1 MHSVLVVGGRQAWV
15 LVQVHT
21 NSSQKAAGKVEL
33 IRVSLPHLLTMCLLY
48 IMKQREGPVGLSSEE
63 HVSVLLLCCRLA
75 AYIRLQANKINCK

>member
-1 MHSVLVVGGRQAWV
+1 MHSVLVVGATHAWV
-15 LVQVHT
+15 QVQVHT

-63 HVSVLLLCCRLA
+63 PVSLSYFYVAGCLPTLD
-75 AYIRLQANKINCK
+75 NKQTK

>member
-48 IMKQREGPVGLSSEE
+48 IMKQREGPVGLNSEE
-63 HVSVLLLCCRLA
+63 PVSLSYFYVAGCLPTLD
-75 AYIRLQANKINCK
+75 NKQTK